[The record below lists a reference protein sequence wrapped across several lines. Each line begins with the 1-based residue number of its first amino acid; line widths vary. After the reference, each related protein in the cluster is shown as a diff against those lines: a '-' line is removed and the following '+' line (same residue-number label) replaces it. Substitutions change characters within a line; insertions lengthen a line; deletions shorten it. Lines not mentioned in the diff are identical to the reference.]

1 MSNEAYLIASY
12 FITGVL
18 CLLLSLAAYLWLRR
32 PTKGIADSLP
42 HAKWGKIIRKTF
54 PLSTILFVLSSFLSV
69 NYYGCQQKK
78 YSDILNDRSYITAKN
93 SEQISQSLNA
103 ILWSV
108 GGWSVVLA
116 VALLRGRRRSP
127 L

>member
-12 FITGVL
+12 FIVGVL
-18 CLLLSLAAYLWLRR
+18 CLLLSLAANLWLRR
-32 PTKGIADSLP
+32 PTEGIADSLP
-42 HAKWGKIIRKTF
+42 HEKWRKIIQRAF

-78 YSDILNDRSYITAKN
+78 YSDILKDRSYITAKN

-103 ILWSV
+103 IVWSV
-108 GGWSVVLA
+108 GVWSIVLA
-116 VALLRGRRRSP
+116 VALRGRRRSA